1 MILGI
6 DYGTKH
12 IGLAVAEEG
21 SKLVLPAG
29 VIENTGQEKVL
40 IELEKII
47 QEKDIKI
54 IVVGL
59 PLSLSGEQGPKAQ
72 ATEEFAQLLRQN
84 FKQKI
89 ETVDERMTSRAADA
103 LSAGT
108 KGSRDIGSA
117 MVILEGYIARN
128 FKSQNPNS
136 K

>member
-29 VIENTGQEKVL
+29 VIENSGQGKIL
-40 IELEKII
+40 QKLEKII

-59 PLSLSGEQGPKAQ
+59 PLSLSGEKGPKAQ
-72 ATEEFAQLLRQN
+72 AIEEFVKVLRQH

-117 MVILEGYIARN
+117 MVILEGYLERHDL
-128 FKSQNPNS
+128 
-136 K
+136 